1 MTLYDIITFVVEC
14 SKEVKTLANIKS
26 ALKRIKITKFKT
38 LRNKMIM
45 SSLKTQIKKYE
56 EAMKANDFGTA
67 KDNLLKAIVQ
77 IDKAASKGTINK
89 NAASRKKSRLTK
101 RLNAAV

>member
-1 MTLYDIITFVVEC
+1 M
-14 SKEVKTLANIKS
+14 ANIKS
-26 ALKRIKITKFKT
+26 ALKRIKVTKFKT

-56 EAMKANDFGTA
+56 EAMKANDFAVA
-67 KDNLLKAIVQ
+67 KEQLVKAISL
-77 IDKAASKGTINK
+77 IDKATLKGTINK
-89 NAASRKKSRLTK
+89 NAASRKKSRLTR

>member
-1 MTLYDIITFVVEC
+1 M
-14 SKEVKTLANIKS
+14 ANIKS
-26 ALKRIKITKFKT
+26 ALKRIKVTKFKT

-56 EAMKANDFGTA
+56 EAMKANDFAVA
-67 KDNLLKAIVQ
+67 KEQLVKAISL

-89 NAASRKKSRLTK
+89 NAASRKKSRLTR
-101 RLNAAV
+101 RLNTAV

>member
-1 MTLYDIITFVVEC
+1 
-14 SKEVKTLANIKS
+14 LANIKS

-56 EAMKANDFGTA
+56 EAMKANDFETA
-67 KDNLLKAIVQ
+67 KAHLLKAIVQ

>member
-1 MTLYDIITFVVEC
+1 M
-14 SKEVKTLANIKS
+14 ANIKS
-26 ALKRIKITKFKT
+26 ALKRIKVSKFKT
-38 LRNKMIM
+38 LRNKMIT

-56 EAMKANDFGTA
+56 EAMKANDFAVA
-67 KDNLLKAIVQ
+67 KDQLVKAISL

-89 NAASRKKSRLTK
+89 NAAARKKSRLTR